1 MPKSLKTSW
10 PGTELNRRRIKF
22 GLELLPVLAFWVDEK
37 TAIRERIG
45 PLPRTP
51 EPLPSVTPAHTLTQS
66 VIGLELN
73 RLFN

>member
-1 MPKSLKTSW
+1 MSQ
-10 PGTELNRRRIKF
+10 
-22 GLELLPVLAFWVDEK
+22 LPVLAFWVDEK

-51 EPLPSVTPAHTLTQS
+51 EPLPSVIPAHTLTQS
-66 VIGLELN
+66 VIGHDLN